1 MTNHPAVERVIER
14 ISADTIGGAAD
25 TAKEVLAAMAQ
36 VAKDSN
42 ALTIN
47 SLYDEIELAALA
59 VMKACSSL
67 APPINVLH
75 RIMRTLENDV
85 AAGADAETAKKHL
98 LESVDDFMQRLNKAM
113 DMVADIGAALIK
125 NNHSVFMYSMSSTI
139 WKVLRKAKQQ
149 GKDFKVLVTESR
161 PANEGLWT
169 VAEMNKSHIPVEVS
183 IDTCLPE
190 MIKTSDIVF
199 AGVDAVAANG
209 TVLNKTGTYLCA
221 LVAREYGVPFYFV
234 SDTLKFDTSTLFG
247 LPFKS
252 DPIHYHEVM
261 GDKKFD
267 EGVKVVGKVF
277 DETPPHLITGII
289 TELGIIPPS
298 ACINVMWEMKLSK
311 RISEL
316 LPKWANGN
324 L

>member
-1 MTNHPAVERVIER
+1 MINHPAIDRVNER
-14 ISADTIGGAAD
+14 ISSDAIGGAAD
-25 TAKEVLAAMAQ
+25 TAKEVLAAMSQ
-36 VAKDSN
+36 VVKDSKATTTDDLFN
-42 ALTIN
+42 
-47 SLYDEIELAALA
+47 EIELAAIS
-59 VMKACSSL
+59 VIKACSSM

-75 RIMRTLENDV
+75 RLMRSLEDDV
-85 AAGADAETAKKHL
+85 AAGCDLQKAKKH
-98 LESVDDFMQRLNKAM
+98 VQAAGDDFLQQLNSAM
-113 DMVADIGAALIK
+113 DTVAKIGAELIK
-125 NNHSVFMYSMSSTI
+125 NNYRVFMYSMSSTI

-149 GKDFKVLVTESR
+149 GKDFKLLVTESR

-169 VAEMNKSHIPVEVS
+169 VDEMHKSQIPVEVS
-183 IDTCLPE
+183 IDACLPE

-199 AGVDAVAANG
+199 AGVDAVGANG
-209 TVLNKTGTYLCA
+209 SVLNKTGTYLCA
-221 LVAREYGVPFYFV
+221 LVAKEYGVPFYFV
-234 SDTLKFDTSTLFG
+234 SDSLKFDTSTLFG

-261 GDKKFD
+261 GDKKF
-267 EGVKVVGKVF
+267 ENGIKVVGKLF

-289 TELGIIPPS
+289 TELGVIPPS
-298 ACINVMWEMKLSK
+298 ACVNVMWKMKLSK